1 MWLLVSKTSDKTV
14 ENTDA
19 GAAWTLLVHRTERL
33 FQGKL
38 PSGDFVLFFHS
49 NWIYSL
55 LISAH
60 RFLDLQIYNRLVPLT
75 FPYIYN
81 NINMYPESR
90 KTYHIHS
97 TLVKIAIVKK
107 KNSYPQELT

>member
-60 RFLDLQIYNRLVPLT
+60 RFLDLQIYNKLVPLILTITIYVSRIQKDIPHT
-75 FPYIYN
+75 F
-81 NINMYPESR
+81 
-90 KTYHIHS
+90 
-97 TLVKIAIVKK
+97 
-107 KNSYPQELT
+107 NSC